1 MTFAKLAKIE
11 LGSTLFMVLIFLI
24 GIAITTASFK
34 IAKTVVDCSINA
46 QNAVRGLLVMGTAL
60 ICIPITI
67 LAFKCALPAGKESL
81 MGDIFILLLLLINI
95 SVIGMCSVI
104 HNECEASR
112 KYTQFVIPLSVF
124 ATIGSGGYIGYKGY
138 NKFLKNKGGKSKGSK
153 SVEVIN
159 IGKGKGSEV
168 INAKEQYATPSTPV
182 DSPSPTPSED
192 DSHSPHDQRRYQ
204 RYSHYG
210 HGQRSLRAG

>member
-11 LGSTLFMVLIFLI
+11 IGSTLFMVLIFLI

-67 LAFKCALPAGKESL
+67 LAFKCVLPAGKESL

-124 ATIGSGGYIGYKGY
+124 ATIGSGGYLGYKGY
-138 NKFLKNKGGKSKGSK
+138 NKFSKSKGDKSKGSK

-159 IGKGKGSEV
+159 IGKGKGLDV

-182 DSPSPTPSED
+182 DSPSPTPSEA
-192 DSHSPHDQRRYQ
+192 HSTKYYPH
-204 RYSHYG
+204 HGYG
-210 HGQRSLRAG
+210 YGRGHTKDVRRAG

>member
-11 LGSTLFMVLIFLI
+11 IGSTLFMVLIFLI

-34 IAKTVVDCSINA
+34 IAGTVVDCSINA

-67 LAFKCALPAGKESL
+67 LAFNCVLPAGKESL
-81 MGDIFILLLLLINI
+81 MRDIFILLLLLINI

-124 ATIGSGGYIGYKGY
+124 ATIGSGGYLGYKGY
-138 NKFLKNKGGKSKGSK
+138 NKFSKSKDGKSK

-159 IGKGKGSEV
+159 IGKGKGLDV

-182 DSPSPTPSED
+182 DSPSPTPSE
-192 DSHSPHDQRRYQ
+192 SHSPNYRTYYSPHEYQ
-204 RYSHYG
+204 RFN
-210 HGQRSLRAG
+210 QKKVRAG